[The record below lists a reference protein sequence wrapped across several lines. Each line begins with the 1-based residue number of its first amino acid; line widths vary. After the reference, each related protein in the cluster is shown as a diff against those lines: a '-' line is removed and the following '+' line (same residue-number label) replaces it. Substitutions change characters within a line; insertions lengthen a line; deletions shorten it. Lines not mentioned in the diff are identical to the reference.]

1 MPNNHL
7 NYLCRQAPVVL
18 GNVTDRTCCHFNY
31 SSTWASACV
40 DAYIGTMQETRQQ
53 KDVEKEM
60 DEIARGGFHKNIISE
75 SRKRR
80 AKTVLGQRSKITA
93 TMWQQSSGSMAGTN
107 DLQRMEM
114 IRLGRGAASRVK
126 KISPTYYID
135 P

>member
-1 MPNNHL
+1 
-7 NYLCRQAPVVL
+7 
-18 GNVTDRTCCHFNY
+18 
-31 SSTWASACV
+31 
-40 DAYIGTMQETRQQ
+40 MQETRQQ
-53 KDVEKEM
+53 KDVEKETN
-60 DEIARGGFHKNIISE
+60 EIARLGFIKTSSSQKVGRGE
-75 SRKRR
+75 Q
-80 AKTVLGQRSKITA
+80 KTVLGQRSKITA

>member
-1 MPNNHL
+1 M
-7 NYLCRQAPVVL
+7 
-18 GNVTDRTCCHFNY
+18 
-31 SSTWASACV
+31 
-40 DAYIGTMQETRQQ
+40 MQETRQQ

>member
-1 MPNNHL
+1 M
-7 NYLCRQAPVVL
+7 
-18 GNVTDRTCCHFNY
+18 
-31 SSTWASACV
+31 
-40 DAYIGTMQETRQQ
+40 MQETRQQ
-53 KDVEKEM
+53 KDVEKETN
-60 DEIARGGFHKNIISE
+60 EIARLIGFHKNIIIPE

-93 TMWQQSSGSMAGTN
+93 TMLQQSSGSMAGTN

-114 IRLGRGAASRVK
+114 IRLARGAASRVK